1 MHVRSFRVALSAS
14 TIALAWTLLSVVAA
28 LAGEGTP
35 PLPK

>member
-1 MHVRSFRVALSAS
+1 MQFRSFRVALSAG

-28 LAGEGTP
+28 LAGEMNP

>member
-1 MHVRSFRVALSAS
+1 MRVRSFQILSAG

-28 LAGEGTP
+28 LAGEMNP